1 MYAEEEEPPAD
12 PTSGELLSKLTER
25 QDLELLGV
33 QESLEQQKVE
43 LNLIKKLQQK
53 VENQGRHVR

>member
-1 MYAEEEEPPAD
+1 VYAEEEEPPAD